1 MGGVDSKC
9 CQQQTNMWKFIK
21 KKIMWLFLGGIAFA
35 STVAV
40 IKPDAQPV
48 INPVSLPKTY
58 FAQVENGVV
67 VDVIVASQEFIDS
80 GVLKGTWIKADKKKT
95 GKGFS
100 YNPQLKVFISPRP
113 APNATFNTQTLE
125 WEIPI
130 PSVTNFASST

>member
-1 MGGVDSKC
+1 
-9 CQQQTNMWKFIK
+9 
-21 KKIMWLFLGGIAFA
+21 
-35 STVAV
+35 
-40 IKPDAQPV
+40 
-48 INPVSLPKTY
+48 
-58 FAQVENGVV
+58 